1 MSCQNIQNEMME
13 FLGNELSGDK
23 QKAFKLHLTHCVSCA
38 ETVKEFESVWK
49 TLDASKDQPVPE
61 SIKAR
66 ILSNAREV
74 AFVANGNLTLNLWGS
89 LKGLLKSMTPIFM
102 GLLTTTVFALILSFR
117 IDLELIH
124 PLGLTVA
131 GALWTGLFALVFYLF
146 SIGSSQKEPSWKFL
160 AQASLIAVGIF
171 LLLTFINPLPHSVR
185 FCSNYQ
191 LTQPLIERLST
202 GGAYFIFGSLYAL
215 IPMAIA
221 AYLSASERGKNPIL
235 RGSLA
240 GGMFM
245 LLLTPGIFLQC
256 APFALGMVLGW
267 FGGALVGSV
276 IGGAIGYWI
285 RYRFA
290 GS

>member
-1 MSCQNIQNEMME
+1 MTCQNIQNDLMAY
-13 FLGNELSGDK
+13 LGNELTENEH
-23 QKAFKLHLTHCVSCA
+23 KAFTSHVIQCA
-38 ETVKEFESVWK
+38 ACTETVREFESVWK
-49 TLDASKDQPVPE
+49 TLDVSEDQPVPE

-66 ILSNAREV
+66 ILISARAV
-74 AFVANGNLTLNLWGS
+74 VLAANENLILNLWGS

-102 GLLTTTVFALILSFR
+102 GLLTTIVFTLILSFR

-171 LLLTFINPLPHSVR
+171 LLMTFINPLPSSVR
-185 FCSNYQ
+185 FCSHYQ
-191 LTQPLIERLST
+191 LTQPLIERLSV
-202 GGAYFIFGSLYAL
+202 GGAYFVFGSLYAL

-221 AYLSASERGKNPIL
+221 AYLSASGRGKNPIL

-256 APFALGMVLGW
+256 APFALGVVLGW

-285 RYRFA
+285 RYRFT